1 MIIFV
6 QRMSDKLK
14 IQGLVQE
21 LQNGD
26 ENALSTLYDMYSDSL
41 YGLILKIVKDDGL
54 AQDILQDCFVKIWQK
69 AQTYDSSKGSFFT
82 WMLNVCRNKSIDE
95 LRKVDR
101 HRQGKDEIGNATDYK
116 KQGIEHNI
124 NTIGLKDIVN
134 DLPDDQKL
142 IVEYLYFKGYT
153 QQETSDELDIPLGT
167 VKSRSRM
174 AIKAL
179 RDSFVIVLLIWI
191 QKNI

>member
-1 MIIFV
+1 
-6 QRMSDKLK
+6 MSVKVN
-14 IQGLVQE
+14 IENLVQD
-21 LQNGD
+21 LQNG
-26 ENALSTLYDMYSDSL
+26 EEQALATIYDMYSDAL

-69 AQTYDSSKGSFFT
+69 AQTYDASKGSFFT

-101 HRQGKDEIGNATDYK
+101 HRKGKDEIGHATDYK
-116 KQGIEHNI
+116 KQGIERNI
-124 NTIGLKDIVN
+124 DTIGLKDIV
-134 DLPDDQKL
+134 DELPDDQKL

-153 QQETSDELDIPLGT
+153 QQETSDELNIPLGT

-179 RDSFVIVLLIWI
+179 KDSFVIVLLIWI

>member
-1 MIIFV
+1 
-6 QRMSDKLK
+6 MSDKLK

-101 HRQGKDEIGNATDYK
+101 HRKGKDEIGNATDYK

>member
-101 HRQGKDEIGNATDYK
+101 HRKGKDEIGNATDYK